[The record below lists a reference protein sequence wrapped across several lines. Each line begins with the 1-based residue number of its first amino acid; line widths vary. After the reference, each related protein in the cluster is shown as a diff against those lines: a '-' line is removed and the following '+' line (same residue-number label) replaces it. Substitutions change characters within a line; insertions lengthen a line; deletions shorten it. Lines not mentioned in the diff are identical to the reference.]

1 MSGES
6 KTSPRRI
13 EAVEKQRKALDL
25 RKAGATYAA
34 IAKQLEYAGPTS
46 AERAVKAALN
56 ATVKDAADD
65 VRNLEVE
72 RLDAML
78 LGLWKMANSGNLGAV
93 DRVLRIQER
102 RAKLLGLDAP
112 TKVAPTDPTGQK
124 EYTDANNNSALT
136 ELRSRL
142 DKLLDKSGSG
152 SPS

>member
-34 IAKQLEYAGPTS
+34 
-46 AERAVKAALN
+46 VKAALN

-78 LGLWKMANSGNLGAV
+78 LNLWPQVQKANQGAV
-93 DRVLRIQER
+93 DRVLRIMER

-112 TKVAPTDPTGQK
+112 VKTD
-124 EYTDANNNSALT
+124 N
-136 ELRSRL
+136 
-142 DKLLDKSGSG
+142 KLEIFDPYSEAIKQRQGRTWSDRARAIMIITLLC
-152 SPS
+152 